1 MPSPYVRSTV
11 APTITAG
18 AYSAGDVVGGLLTFD
33 VSGAP
38 EGSLLTRALLVDDD
52 NEKPEL
58 TLYLFNASPTSFADN
73 AAFAPVVADLKK
85 LITKV
90 TFATTDYVT
99 VNSNAYALKEDLNDL
114 IPANTGSIYGYLV
127 CTATPTYTATTDIWL
142 ALDFLTE
149 PRGRKS

>member
-1 MPSPYVRSTV
+1 MPTPYVRATV

-58 TLYLFNASPTSFADN
+58 TLYLFNAAPTTIAD
-73 AAFAPVVADLKK
+73 ADAFAPAVADLKK
-85 LITKV
+85 LITKIV
-90 TFATTDYVT
+90 FAVADYVT

-114 IPANTGSIYGYLV
+114 IPANTGYVYGYLV
-127 CTATPTYTATTDIWL
+127 CTATPTYTASSDLWVSLDLL
-142 ALDFLTE
+142 AE
-149 PRGRKS
+149 PRGK

>member
-85 LITKV
+85 LITKI

-127 CTATPTYTATTDIWL
+127 CTSTPTYAATSDVWL

>member
-1 MPSPYVRSTV
+1 MGSPVIRKAS

-18 AYSAGDVVGGLLTFD
+18 AYSAGDVVGGLLTID

-38 EGSLLTRALLVDDD
+38 EGSLITRALLVDDD
-52 NEKPEL
+52 NEKAEI

-73 AAFAPVVADLKK
+73 AAFAPVVADLKT
-85 LITKV
+85 LITKI
-90 TFATTDYVT
+90 TFATADYVT

-127 CTATPTYTATTDIWL
+127 CTATPTYAAASDLWI
-142 ALDFLTE
+142 ALDLLVE
-149 PRGRKS
+149 PRGK